1 MNTDKG
7 KTKIKGCLK
16 TGGVLKTISAPTCY
30 VNRSSTVSAY
40 LKGCHQ
46 QNALERLPDWQLD
59 VDWELYRLKGQV
71 RLLMVMMVLL
81 LAVVLLLCLLVGVGV
96 CYV

>member
-1 MNTDKG
+1 M
-7 KTKIKGCLK
+7 
-16 TGGVLKTISAPTCY
+16 SAE
-30 VNRSSTVSAY
+30 VWDVQKAIQERSQSRLTVTEY

-71 RLLMVMMVLL
+71 RLLMVMVLL

-96 CYV
+96 CYVR